1 MHKRGPPSAPPTPGG
16 PICVC
21 VSPPRNLSPRRN
33 RRVPENVL
41 AVALVALVAFLGY
54 GLLLRGLFRDLGLF
68 QFCLVIAGCQ
78 YSLLKVGG
86 AKGSLGC

>member
-1 MHKRGPPSAPPTPGG
+1 M
-16 PICVC
+16 
-21 VSPPRNLSPRRN
+21 
-33 RRVPENVL
+33 PENVL

>member
-1 MHKRGPPSAPPTPGG
+1 M
-16 PICVC
+16 
-21 VSPPRNLSPRRN
+21 
-33 RRVPENVL
+33 L